1 MTHDTDNDAADIA
14 WLRKLAEEG
23 ADAPMRG
30 APILMFAGLIYGVAS
45 IVHWLAAAGMIALT
59 VNQASLSWMVA
70 TLVFWAMLAV
80 MIPRLRRAGDACTTA
95 NRASGIAW
103 SGVGWGIFAL
113 AIAMSILGWR
123 LGPTAGPALF
133 ALIPSIIMVFY
144 GAGWAVSAALF
155 KNRTMWLLSA
165 ASFVAAPLL
174 AVFAG
179 QASQYLAYA
188 VALFGL
194 MALPG
199 YLFMRAAK
207 RA

>member
-1 MTHDTDNDAADIA
+1 MTHEPETTAADIA
-14 WLRKLAEEG
+14 WMRKLAEEG

-30 APILMFAGLIYGVAS
+30 ASILMVAGLLYSAAS
-45 IVHWLAAAGMIALT
+45 VVHWLAAADFLPLT
-59 VNQASLSWMVA
+59 INQASLGWLVA
-70 TLVFWAMLAV
+70 TVAFWIALAV
-80 MIPRLRRAGDACTTA
+80 MTPRIRKGGGMNTVA
-95 NRASGIAW
+95 NRAAGIAW
-103 SGVGWGIFAL
+103 SGVGWGVFAL
-113 AIAMSILGWR
+113 ALSMGVLGWR
-123 LGPTAGPALF
+123 LGATAAPALF
-133 ALIPSIIMVFY
+133 TLIPSIIMVFY

-155 KNRTMWLLSA
+155 KNRMMWLLSA